1 MEEKILKI
9 LTELTALKSRTGTS
23 DENLASE
30 YIFNYI
36 SGLEYFKAHR
46 ENCGLAEIESDPL
59 KRRIPYGFIRGKSG
73 RTVILGG
80 HFDVV
85 DEFDYG
91 DARKLAYNIGE
102 ELEEAL
108 KKNPM
113 TEEQKHDMDSGEW
126 IWAKGA
132 ADMKG
137 GLAIHMA
144 LLEEFSVKAT
154 SGELEGSVLFIPVPD
169 EESYSLGMRTAAEL
183 LAEMKEKRAL
193 DYKLLINPEPTDMV
207 DGRQIMFLGTVGKLM
222 PVIMVQGISSH
233 IGHCFDGFNPLSV
246 LAGIYQQTNGSLD
259 FVDKYKDEATM
270 PPTWLKM
277 RDLKEV
283 YDVSIPLRA
292 AGYFTVLSLNSGP
305 DDILR
310 KLTAISG
317 HVAEEEV
324 KKLEY
329 TYFQYKQINKF
340 ETKSELRLHPRVYTF
355 NRLRDELKARD
366 GQRFAEFYEEVY
378 RKTADDIASGRTNY
392 PDGTIGLMEKMLDF
406 AGFTDP
412 IVVIAFAPPYYPA
425 VNGNMVSGKEFF
437 AQRAYDIIAGLSEEE
452 GLEVSY
458 QNFFMGISDNSY
470 TAVTGD
476 ESGNR
481 DFADAAPLWGE
492 VYDIDFDAIK
502 KINVPAIIYGPVGK
516 EYHKW
521 SERVNKKSLLHTVPR
536 VTRELIEQAWNFE

>member
-1 MEEKILKI
+1 METEILKI
-9 LTELTALKSRTGTS
+9 LTELVALKSRTGTS
-23 DENLASE
+23 DENLASD
-30 YIFNYI
+30 YIYNFI
-36 SGLEYFKAHR
+36 SSLEYFRAHS
-46 ENCGLAEIESDPL
+46 ENCGLVAIESDPM
-59 KRRIPYGFIRGKSG
+59 KRHIPYGLIQGKSG
-73 RTVILGG
+73 DTVILSG

-91 DARKLAYNIGE
+91 DAREIAYNIGE
-102 ELEEAL
+102 ELENAL
-108 KKNPM
+108 KKNTM
-113 TEEQKHDMDSGEW
+113 TEEQKQDMESGEW

-144 LLEEFSVKAT
+144 LLEEFSNQALA
-154 SGELEGSVLFIPVPD
+154 GELEGSVLFISVPD
-169 EESYSLGMRTAAEL
+169 EESYSLGMRTAAGL

-193 DYKLLINPEPTDMV
+193 DYKLLINPEPTDLV

-437 AQRAYDIIAGLSEEE
+437 AQRAYDIIAGLSQEE